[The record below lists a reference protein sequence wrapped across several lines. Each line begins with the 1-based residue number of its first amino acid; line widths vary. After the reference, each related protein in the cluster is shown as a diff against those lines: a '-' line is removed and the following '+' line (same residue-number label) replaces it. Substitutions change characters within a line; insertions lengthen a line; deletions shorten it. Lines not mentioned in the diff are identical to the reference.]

1 MLKRRD
7 KLTVAAIVSRP
18 GAAETVSAVE
28 ALASS
33 LAQDWEV
40 LLVAR
45 RLPASDVMALTRAVQ
60 QVPDATLHILEDL
73 ASEEAAQLAA
83 LDMAIGDRVLLV
95 DPFDLQPEACER
107 MVEMADNGY
116 EVVLGRRAD
125 RAHPSVTYGL
135 CRRLFARAYSLLTGV
150 AIENELPR
158 AALYS
163 RAAALHL
170 LSRRE
175 AEMLLRSTS
184 LGEAFPT
191 AAVELA
197 PTVRETG
204 SRHRER
210 PMRAV
215 MRAYRALN
223 FTGALPLRLV
233 VLLCGTSAVINVLYM
248 TYVIVSRLIEDD
260 VQPGWATLSLQV
272 SGMFLLLSIVLGI
285 IAEHL
290 IAVDRAVNRR
300 PRYIVLREV
309 RSPLSKAW
317 KARNVV
323 GAEVDA

>member
-1 MLKRRD
+1 MLRRRE
-7 KLTVAAIVSRP
+7 KLTVAAIVSKP
-18 GAAETVSAVE
+18 GAAGTVGAVA

-45 RLPASDVMALTRAVQ
+45 GLPADDVMALTRAVQ

-95 DPFDLQPEACER
+95 DPFDLQPEACAG
-107 MVEMADNGY
+107 MAAMADRGY
-116 EVVLGRRAD
+116 EVVLGRRAG
-125 RAHPSVTYGL
+125 RAHPSITYGL
-135 CRRLFARAYSLLTGV
+135 CRRAFARVYSLLTGV
-150 AIENELPR
+150 AIENGLPR
-158 AALYS
+158 TALYS

-184 LGEAFPT
+184 LGEAFPS

-197 PTVRETG
+197 GNAGETG
-204 SRHRER
+204 GRRRER

-233 VLLCGTSAVINVLYM
+233 VLLCATSAVFNLLYM
-248 TYVIVSRLIEDD
+248 TYVIVSRLVEDD

-272 SGMFLLLSIVLGI
+272 SGMFFLICIILGI

-317 KARNVV
+317 KARNIV